1 MSGREFKFKNKEVD
15 FNYEQIEPEQLCEV
29 FLFYFDE
36 SLGQILLLKSPE
48 ERYTDEETMR
58 ILKVHSIWF
67 LDISDKTALDRVDL
81 EYGMKMYFA
90 KKFLVP
96 SHREKRRAGSEEN
109 PNETIVLIL
118 ALPIEMDIFGAAL
131 VKGTTEK
138 MIKHFKHHF
147 TRLIEANIAS
157 LDLIKT
163 PPTKQLLEEGQRIK
177 KRMGALIKNSCSQY
191 FKSVIQKTDTST
203 LKIQKAI
210 SYLSLRGVPI
220 EHIAKKGD
228 KVGFSSM
235 KLFENKLKSITNP
248 IQKNNFSIT
257 DKVLVEETQELEI
270 ITKNNTKDHYH
281 ALQVKITSLTEFFE
295 QTILF
300 DMIEEWLPE
309 EELVFSV
316 PKSTV
321 NQEYIFCLLDKDRKA
336 IFQQRIK
343 SK

>member
-1 MSGREFKFKNKEVD
+1 MSGKDSESRKYDFK
-15 FNYEQIEPEQLCEV
+15 YEQIEPEQLCEV

-48 ERYTDEETMR
+48 ERHTDEETMR

-67 LDISDKTALDRVDL
+67 LDISDKTSLDRVDL

-96 SHREKRRAGSEEN
+96 SYREKRRAGSKESK
-109 PNETIVLIL
+109 NETIVLIL

-131 VKGTTEK
+131 VKSTTEK

-163 PPTKQLLEEGQRIK
+163 PKTRELFEEGQRIK
-177 KRMGALIKNSCSQY
+177 KRMSALIKNSCSQY

-220 EHIAKKGD
+220 EHITKKGD
-228 KVGFSSM
+228 KVSFSNM
-235 KLFENKLKSITNP
+235 KLFETELKSSTNSV
-248 IQKNNFSIT
+248 QKSAFSIM
-257 DKVLVEETQELEI
+257 DKSIVEETQELEI
-270 ITKNNTKDHYH
+270 ITKNNSQNHYH
-281 ALQVKITSLTEFFE
+281 NIHVKITSLTEFFE
-295 QTILF
+295 QPILF
-300 DMIEEWLPE
+300 NTIEDWLPE

-316 PKSTV
+316 PKSIG
-321 NQEYIFCLLDKDRKA
+321 NQDMIFCLLDQNRKVL
-336 IFQQRIK
+336 FQQRIK
-343 SK
+343 PN